1 MAAHQAVDGLPHL
14 ADQEYMV
21 VVRSAHQLV
30 KATLTELEIR
40 FPPMRRYTEE
50 HHRRTAE
57 DLFAGF
63 IVRTGAILA
72 ARRVPARSLDPA
84 LDLLALQLKDFP
96 RGCRTPARARERSVP
111 EERRPSRS
119 PAPESPHEDFV
130 STLLHSHRRGR
141 DHRPGGPRPRRP
153 RP

>member
-1 MAAHQAVDGLPHL
+1 MAAHQTVDGLPHL
-14 ADQEYMV
+14 ADQEYTM

-63 IVRTGAILA
+63 IVWTGAILT
-72 ARRVPARSLDPA
+72 ARRARPEPHPT
-84 LDLLALQLKDFP
+84 LDLLALQLNDFP
-96 RGCRTPARARERSVP
+96 RACRTPARAREALRT
-111 EERRPSRS
+111 RGA
-119 PAPESPHEDFV
+119 PAF
-130 STLLHSHRRGR
+130 TI
-141 DHRPGGPRPRRP
+141 PGPGKPA
-153 RP
+153 

>member
-1 MAAHQAVDGLPHL
+1 MPAHQTVDGLPHL

-96 RGCRTPARARERSVP
+96 RACRTPARAREALRT
-111 EERRPSRS
+111 RRA
-119 PAPESPHEDFV
+119 PAL
-130 STLLHSHRRGR
+130 TI
-141 DHRPGGPRPRRP
+141 PGPGKPA
-153 RP
+153 